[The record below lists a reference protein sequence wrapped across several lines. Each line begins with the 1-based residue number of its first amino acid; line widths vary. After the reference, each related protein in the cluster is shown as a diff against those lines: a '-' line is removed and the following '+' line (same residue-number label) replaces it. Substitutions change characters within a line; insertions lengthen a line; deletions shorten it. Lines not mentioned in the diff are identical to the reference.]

1 MLSTIYNLTFVYHE
15 LKERIQTVLQK
26 LNLLDKAKA
35 NQLTQEEWGQIVNS
49 YNQEYQSILQDDL
62 AADQAAQR
70 QTVAV
75 TQEQIDQV
83 QSILGSIVNPVQT
96 NSTATEEGNGGNVP
110 VQTVAQPA
118 NGEGLV
124 QLATAV
130 QSLVD
135 NMNNRA
141 EDDIPSQT
149 VTAASIMFTG
159 PADRS
164 RYLFGIENPMFSMS
178 ERWNKIA
185 ANPASA
191 SSYGPW
197 EEDNEGAAF
206 RRQAVTFSRSLQQR
220 YDYLHKNGMLDAK
233 RLAVGEFSTNY
244 EGVDTAGVGNQYV
257 VLRQD
262 ALIARVLAV
271 RDLTQYFPVRYGIQ
285 DHDLVFNAFFSEVS
299 QAYQQG
305 EIWKGDMKLENE
317 MGHVDD
323 AMIKLKFGPMKELE
337 RMYIA
342 YLNKEGSDPIKW
354 NMIEFCI
361 LNSLETAQVEQNKR
375 RMRGI
380 YVKPET
386 GVAGSYLNAS
396 TGIIYTLVRYMHEF
410 KILPHDDESYRS
422 YTASNMLDSVQEFVG
437 DVVAS
442 CTEDMDLDR
451 HVLYLNKTHLPWWI
465 KNVRAKYG
473 KDIDF
478 SGPDS
483 YRNVVP
489 DTNMR
494 IIWLPYL
501 GQLPLMFMDVPG
513 NLQFLEF
520 VPGEMLSIK
529 VKEDMELVKA
539 WSTWKEGTAAS
550 FTGRRFDSLEK
561 LKANNYEW
569 QQIFMNKP
577 AVDMAADAT
586 TVDASKGFWQITA
599 ANTGAKAITDITNAK
614 AGVAYIIECGS
625 TENATTIAKS
635 DKFAD
640 ITEAYTPTKE
650 GDYIMVI
657 LNSKGNFLELERQVG
672 GVRKVNAA
680 LQPNIPGVR

>member
-1 MLSTIYNLTFVYHE
+1 MNI
-15 LKERIQTVLQK
+15 KERIQTVLQK
-26 LNLLDKAKA
+26 LKLLDKAKA
-35 NQLTQEEWGQIVNS
+35 NQLTDEEWKQIVDS
-49 YNQEYQSILQDDL
+49 YQKEYQSTLQEDL
-62 AADQAAQR
+62 DADMAAQAA
-70 QTVAV
+70 ANSPI
-75 TQEQIDQV
+75 TQEQMNQV
-83 QSILGSIVNPVQT
+83 QGILDSIVNPAQ
-96 NSTATEEGNGGNVP
+96 NASTVEEEALVNTPAQAQAPAT
-110 VQTVAQPA
+110 
-118 NGEGLV
+118 GEGMV
-124 QLATAV
+124 QLAQAV
-130 QSLVD
+130 QGLV
-135 NMNNRA
+135 NSMENRA
-141 EDDIPSQT
+141 SEDRPIQT
-149 VTAASIMFTG
+149 VIATTATFTG
-159 PADRS
+159 PADRT
-164 RYLFGIENPMFSMS
+164 RYLFGIENPMFSMTD
-178 ERWNKIA
+178 RWNQIA
-185 ANPASA
+185 LNPAAAPSFGA
-191 SSYGPW
+191 W
-197 EEDNEGAAF
+197 DEEIEGAAF
-206 RRQAVTFSRSLQQR
+206 RKQALAFSRSLQKR
-220 YDYLHKNGMLDAK
+220 YAYLHANGMLDAK
-233 RLAVGEFSTNY
+233 RLAAGEFGTNY
-244 EGVDTAGVGNQYV
+244 EGVNTAGVGNQYV

-262 ALIARVLAV
+262 ALIARVLMK

-285 DHDLVFNAFFSEVS
+285 DHDLVFNAYFSEVS

-337 RMYIA
+337 RMYIG

-386 GVAGSYLNAS
+386 GVAGSFLNAS
-396 TGIIYTLVRYMHEF
+396 TGIIYTLLRYVHEF
-410 KILPHDDESYRS
+410 KILPHDDEAYRG
-422 YTASNMLDSVQEFVG
+422 YTDADMLDAVQDFVS
-437 DVVAS
+437 DIIKS
-442 CTEDMDLDR
+442 CTEDMEIDN
-451 HVLYLNKTHLPWWI
+451 HVLYLNKTHQPWWI
-465 KNVRAKYG
+465 KNIRAKYG

-483 YRNVVP
+483 YKNVVP
-489 DTNMR
+489 DTNVR
-494 IIWLPYL
+494 IVWLPYL
-501 GQLPLMFMDVPG
+501 GQLPLMFMDIPG
-513 NLQFLEF
+513 NLQFLEY
-520 VPGEMLSIK
+520 VPGEMMSIK

-539 WSTWKEGTAAS
+539 WSTWKEGTSAS

-577 AVDMAADAT
+577 AVSMAADAT
-586 TVDASKGFWQITA
+586 TVDATKGFWQITV
-599 ANTGAKAITDITNAK
+599 ANTAAKAITNIDNAK

-625 TENATTIAKS
+625 TENATTIAKA

-640 ITEAYTPTKE
+640 IAENYTPTKV

-657 LNSKGNFLELERQVG
+657 LNSQGNFMELARQVG

>member
-1 MLSTIYNLTFVYHE
+1 MNI
-15 LKERIQTVLQK
+15 KERIQTVLQK
-26 LNLLDKAKA
+26 MKLLDKAKA
-35 NQLTQEEWGQIVNS
+35 NQLTDEEWKQIVDS
-49 YNQEYQSILQDDL
+49 YQKEYQSTLQDDL
-62 AADQAAQR
+62 AADMAAHAA
-70 QTVAV
+70 TNTPI
-75 TQEQIDQV
+75 TQEQMDQV
-83 QSILGSIVNPVQT
+83 QGILDSIVNPSQNATQDGEEKPVVQT
-96 NSTATEEGNGGNVP
+96 TQTPATG
-110 VQTVAQPA
+110 TDI
-118 NGEGLV
+118 V
-124 QLATAV
+124 QLAQAV
-130 QSLVD
+130 QGLV
-135 NMNNRA
+135 NTMQNSA
-141 EDDIPSQT
+141 TEDRPIQT
-149 VTAASIMFTG
+149 VTATTASFTG
-159 PADRS
+159 PADRTKF
-164 RYLFGIENPMFSMS
+164 LFGIENSMFSMTD
-178 ERWNKIA
+178 RWNRIA
-185 ANPASA
+185 ANPAAAA
-191 SSYGPW
+191 SFGAW
-197 EEDNEGAAF
+197 DEDTEGASF
-206 RRQAVTFSRSLQQR
+206 RKQAVAFSRSLQKR
-220 YDYLHKNGMLDAK
+220 YAYLHANGMLDAK
-233 RLAVGEFSTNY
+233 KLAAGEFGTNY
-244 EGVDTAGVGNQYV
+244 EGVNTAGVGNQFV

-262 ALIARVLAV
+262 ALIARVLTK

-337 RMYIA
+337 RMYIG

-396 TGIIYTLVRYMHEF
+396 TGVIYTLLRYIHEF
-410 KILPHDDESYRS
+410 KILPHDDEAYRG
-422 YTASNMLDSVQEFVG
+422 YTDADMLDAVQDFVA
-437 DVVAS
+437 DIITS
-442 CTEDMDLDR
+442 CTEDMDIDN
-451 HVLYLNKTHLPWWI
+451 HVLYLNKTHQPWWI

-478 SGPDS
+478 TGPDS
-483 YRNVVP
+483 YKYVVP
-489 DTNMR
+489 DTNVH

-513 NLQFLEF
+513 NIQFLEY

-539 WSTWKEGTAAS
+539 WSTWKEGCSAS
-550 FTGRRFDSLEK
+550 FTGRRFDSLDK

-577 AVDMAADAT
+577 AVDMEADAT
-586 TVDASKGFWQITA
+586 TVDASKGFWQITV
-599 ANTGAKAITDITNAK
+599 ANTAAKAITDITNAK

-625 TENATTIAKS
+625 TENATTIAKAG
-635 DKFAD
+635 KFAD
-640 ITEAYTPTKE
+640 ITEAYTPTKV
-650 GDYIMVI
+650 GDYIMLI
-657 LNSKGNFLELERQVG
+657 LNSKGNFLELERQVA

>member
-1 MLSTIYNLTFVYHE
+1 MNI
-15 LKERIQTVLQK
+15 KERIQTVLQK
-26 LNLLDKAKA
+26 LKLLDKAKA
-35 NQLTQEEWGQIVNS
+35 NQLTDEEWKQIVDS
-49 YNQEYQSILQDDL
+49 YQKEYQSTLQDDL
-62 AADQAAQR
+62 AADMAAHAA
-70 QTVAV
+70 TNTPI
-75 TQEQIDQV
+75 TQEQMDQV
-83 QSILGSIVNPVQT
+83 QGILDSIVNPGQNATQSGEEKPVVQT
-96 NSTATEEGNGGNVP
+96 TQTPATG
-110 VQTVAQPA
+110 TDI
-118 NGEGLV
+118 V
-124 QLATAV
+124 QLAQAV
-130 QSLVD
+130 QGLV
-135 NMNNRA
+135 NTMQNSA
-141 EDDIPSQT
+141 TEDRPIQT
-149 VTAASIMFTG
+149 VTATTTSFTG
-159 PADRS
+159 PADRTKF
-164 RYLFGIENPMFSMS
+164 LFGIENSMFSMTD
-178 ERWNKIA
+178 RWNRIA
-185 ANPASA
+185 ANPAAAA
-191 SSYGPW
+191 SFGAW
-197 EEDNEGAAF
+197 DEETEGVSF
-206 RRQAVTFSRSLQQR
+206 RKQAVAFSRSLQKR
-220 YDYLHKNGMLDAK
+220 YAYLHANGMLDAK
-233 RLAVGEFSTNY
+233 KLAAGEFGTNY
-244 EGVDTAGVGNQYV
+244 EGVNTAGVGNQFV

-262 ALIARVLAV
+262 ALIARVLTK

-337 RMYIA
+337 RMYIG

-396 TGIIYTLVRYMHEF
+396 TGVIYTLLRYIHEF
-410 KILPHDDESYRS
+410 KILPHDDEAYRG
-422 YTASNMLDSVQEFVG
+422 YTDADMLDAVQDFVA
-437 DVVAS
+437 DIITS
-442 CTEDMDLDR
+442 CTEDMDIDN
-451 HVLYLNKTHLPWWI
+451 HVLYLNKTHQPWWI

-478 SGPDS
+478 TGPDS
-483 YRNVVP
+483 YKYVVP
-489 DTNMR
+489 DTNVH

-513 NLQFLEF
+513 NIQFLEY

-539 WSTWKEGTAAS
+539 WSTWKEGCSAS
-550 FTGRRFDSLEK
+550 FTGRRFDSLDK

-577 AVDMAADAT
+577 AVDMEADAT
-586 TVDASKGFWQITA
+586 TVDASKGFWQITV
-599 ANTGAKAITDITNAK
+599 ANTAAKAITDITNAK

-625 TENATTIAKS
+625 TENATTIAKAG
-635 DKFAD
+635 KFAD
-640 ITEAYTPTKE
+640 ITEAYTPTKV
-650 GDYIMVI
+650 GDYIMLI
-657 LNSKGNFLELERQVG
+657 LNSKGNFLELERQVA

>member
-1 MLSTIYNLTFVYHE
+1 MNI
-15 LKERIQTVLQK
+15 KERIQTVLQK
-26 LNLLDKAKA
+26 LKLLDKAKA
-35 NQLTQEEWGQIVNS
+35 NQLTDEEWKQIVDS
-49 YNQEYQSILQDDL
+49 YQKEYQSTLQDDL
-62 AADQAAQR
+62 AADMAAHAA
-70 QTVAV
+70 TNTPI
-75 TQEQIDQV
+75 TQEQVDQV
-83 QSILGSIVNPVQT
+83 QGILDSIVNPGQNATQSGEEKPVVQT
-96 NSTATEEGNGGNVP
+96 TQTPATG
-110 VQTVAQPA
+110 TD
-118 NGEGLV
+118 LV
-124 QLATAV
+124 QLAQAV
-130 QSLVD
+130 QGLINTMQNS
-135 NMNNRA
+135 A
-141 EDDIPSQT
+141 TEDRPIQT
-149 VTAASIMFTG
+149 VTATTTSFTG
-159 PADRS
+159 PADRTKF
-164 RYLFGIENPMFSMS
+164 LFGIENSMFSMS
-178 ERWNKIA
+178 DRWNRIA
-185 ANPASA
+185 ANPAAAA
-191 SSYGPW
+191 SFGAW
-197 EEDNEGAAF
+197 DEETEGASF
-206 RRQAVTFSRSLQQR
+206 RKQAVAFSRSLQKR
-220 YDYLHKNGMLDAK
+220 YAYLHANGMLDAK
-233 RLAVGEFSTNY
+233 KLAAGEFGTNY
-244 EGVDTAGVGNQYV
+244 EGVNTAGVGNQFV

-262 ALIARVLAV
+262 ALIARVLTK

-337 RMYIA
+337 RMYIG

-396 TGIIYTLVRYMHEF
+396 TGVIYTLLRYIHEF
-410 KILPHDDESYRS
+410 KILPHDDEAYRG
-422 YTASNMLDSVQEFVG
+422 YTDADMLDAVQDFVA
-437 DVVAS
+437 DIITS
-442 CTEDMDLDR
+442 CTEDMDIDN
-451 HVLYLNKTHLPWWI
+451 HVLYLNKTHQPWWI

-478 SGPDS
+478 TGPDS
-483 YRNVVP
+483 YKYVVP
-489 DTNMR
+489 DTNVH

-513 NLQFLEF
+513 NIQFLEY

-539 WSTWKEGTAAS
+539 WSTWKEGCSAS
-550 FTGRRFDSLEK
+550 FTGRRFDSLDK

-577 AVDMAADAT
+577 AVDMEADAT
-586 TVDASKGFWQITA
+586 TVDASKGFWQITV
-599 ANTGAKAITDITNAK
+599 ANTAAKAITDITNAK

-625 TENATTIAKS
+625 TENATTIAKAG
-635 DKFAD
+635 KFAD
-640 ITEAYTPTKE
+640 ITEAYTPTKV
-650 GDYIMVI
+650 GDYIMLI
-657 LNSKGNFLELERQVG
+657 LNSKGNFLELERQIA

>member
-1 MLSTIYNLTFVYHE
+1 MNF
-15 LKERIQTVLQK
+15 KEKLQTVLQK
-26 LNLLDKAKA
+26 LKLFDKAKA
-35 NQLTQEEWGQIVNS
+35 NQLTTEDWRQIVDS
-49 YNQEYQSILQDDL
+49 YQKEYQSTLQDDM
-62 AADQAAQR
+62 AADQAVQSAPI
-70 QTVAV
+70 
-75 TQEQIDQV
+75 TQDQMNQV
-83 QSILGSIVNPVQT
+83 QSILGSIINPEQT
-96 NSTATEEGNGGNVP
+96 STEEVNTENGNTAMP
-110 VQTVAQPA
+110 IA
-118 NGEGLV
+118 NGTDMV
-124 QLATAV
+124 QLAQAV
-130 QSLVD
+130 QNLV
-135 NMNNRA
+135 NSMENRA
-141 EDDIPSQT
+141 SDDRPIQT
-149 VTAASIMFTG
+149 VVATTAAFTG
-159 PADRS
+159 PADRT
-164 RYLFGIENPMFSMS
+164 RFLFGIESPMFSMN

-185 ANPASA
+185 VNPSAAASFGA
-191 SSYGPW
+191 W
-197 EEDNEGAAF
+197 DEENEGAAF
-206 RRQAVTFSRSLQQR
+206 RKQAVSFSRSLQRR
-220 YDYLHKNGMLDAK
+220 YAYLHANGLLDAK
-233 RLAVGEFSTNY
+233 RLAAGEFGTNY
-244 EGVDTAGVGNQYV
+244 EGVNTAGVGDQHV
-257 VLRQD
+257 ILRQD
-262 ALIARVLAV
+262 ALIARVLQK

-337 RMYIA
+337 RMYIG

-386 GVAGSYLNAS
+386 GVAGSSLNAS
-396 TGIIYTLVRYMHEF
+396 TGIIYTLIRYVHEF
-410 KILPHDDESYRS
+410 KILPHDDEAYRS
-422 YTASNMLDSVQEFVG
+422 YSDANMLDSVQEFVA
-437 DVVAS
+437 DIIKS
-442 CTEDMDLDR
+442 CTEDMDIDN
-451 HVLYLNKTHLPWWI
+451 HVLYLNKTHQPWWI
-465 KNVRAKYG
+465 KNIRAKYG

-483 YRNVVP
+483 YKNVVP
-489 DTNMR
+489 DTSVR

-501 GQLPLMFMDVPG
+501 GQLPLMFMDIPG
-513 NLQFLEF
+513 NLQFLEY

-529 VKEDMELVKA
+529 VKEDMELIKA
-539 WSTWKEGTAAS
+539 WSTWKEGTSAS

-577 AVDMAADAT
+577 AVTMEADAT

-599 ANTGAKAITDITNAK
+599 ANTAAKAITDITNAK
-614 AGVAYIIECGS
+614 AGVAYIIECGAAD
-625 TENATTIAKS
+625 NATTIAKA
-635 DKFAD
+635 DKFSE
-640 ITEAYTPTKE
+640 ITEAYTPTKV

-657 LNSKGNFLELERQVG
+657 LNSKGKFLELARQVG

>member
-1 MLSTIYNLTFVYHE
+1 MNI
-15 LKERIQTVLQK
+15 KERIQTVLQK
-26 LNLLDKAKA
+26 LKLLDKAKA
-35 NQLTQEEWGQIVNS
+35 NQLTDEEWKQIVDS
-49 YNQEYQSILQDDL
+49 YQKEYQSTLQDDL
-62 AADQAAQR
+62 AADMAAHAA
-70 QTVAV
+70 TNTPI
-75 TQEQIDQV
+75 TQEQMDQV
-83 QSILGSIVNPVQT
+83 QGILDSIVNPGQNATQSGEEKPVVQT
-96 NSTATEEGNGGNVP
+96 TQTPATG
-110 VQTVAQPA
+110 TDI
-118 NGEGLV
+118 V
-124 QLATAV
+124 QLAQAV
-130 QSLVD
+130 QGLV
-135 NMNNRA
+135 NTMQNSA
-141 EDDIPSQT
+141 TEDRPIQT
-149 VTAASIMFTG
+149 VTATTTSFTG
-159 PADRS
+159 PADRTKF
-164 RYLFGIENPMFSMS
+164 LFGIENSMFSMTD
-178 ERWNKIA
+178 RWNRIA
-185 ANPASA
+185 ANPAAAA
-191 SSYGPW
+191 SFGAW
-197 EEDNEGAAF
+197 DEDTEGASF
-206 RRQAVTFSRSLQQR
+206 RKQAVAFSRSLQKR
-220 YDYLHKNGMLDAK
+220 YAYLHANGMLDAK
-233 RLAVGEFSTNY
+233 KLAAGEFGTNY
-244 EGVDTAGVGNQYV
+244 EGVNTAGVGNQFV

-262 ALIARVLAV
+262 ALIARVLTK

-337 RMYIA
+337 RMYIG

-396 TGIIYTLVRYMHEF
+396 TGVIYTLLRYIHEF
-410 KILPHDDESYRS
+410 KILPHDDEAYRG
-422 YTASNMLDSVQEFVG
+422 YTDADMLDAVQDFVA
-437 DVVAS
+437 DIITS
-442 CTEDMDLDR
+442 CTEDMDIDN
-451 HVLYLNKTHLPWWI
+451 HVLYLNKNHQPWWI

-478 SGPDS
+478 TGPDS
-483 YRNVVP
+483 YKYVVP
-489 DTNMR
+489 DTNVH

-513 NLQFLEF
+513 NIQFLEY

-539 WSTWKEGTAAS
+539 WSTWKEGCSAS
-550 FTGRRFDSLEK
+550 FTGRRFDSLDK

-577 AVDMAADAT
+577 AVDMEADAT
-586 TVDASKGFWQITA
+586 TVDASKGFWQITV
-599 ANTGAKAITDITNAK
+599 ANTAAKAITDITNAK

-625 TENATTIAKS
+625 TENATTIAKAG
-635 DKFAD
+635 KFAD
-640 ITEAYTPTKE
+640 ITEAYTPTKV
-650 GDYIMVI
+650 GDYIMLI
-657 LNSKGNFLELERQVG
+657 LNSKGNFLELERQVA

>member
-1 MLSTIYNLTFVYHE
+1 MNF
-15 LKERIQTVLQK
+15 KEKLQTVLQK
-26 LNLLDKAKA
+26 LKLWDKAKA
-35 NQLTQEEWGQIVNS
+35 NQLTHEEWAQIVNS
-49 YNQEYQSILQDDL
+49 YEKEYQATLQDDL
-62 AADQAAQR
+62 AAYHVEQQAN
-70 QTVAV
+70 VISP
-75 TQEQIDQV
+75 EQITQV
-83 QSILGSIVNPVQT
+83 QTILDGIINPMQ
-96 NSTATEEGNGGNVP
+96 SSATEEPGTENNGAGTTAA
-110 VQTVAQPA
+110 QTASHQPIT
-118 NGEGLV
+118 GEGLV

-130 QSLVD
+130 QGLV
-135 NMNNRA
+135 NSMNNRA
-141 EDDIPSQT
+141 ADDVPAHT
-149 VTAASIMFTG
+149 VTASTVSFTG

-164 RYLFGIENPMFSMS
+164 QFLFGIESPMFAMS
-178 ERWNKIA
+178 ERWNKITLNPSA
-185 ANPASA
+185 AASQGA
-191 SSYGPW
+191 W
-197 EEDNEGAAF
+197 DEETEGASF
-206 RRQAVTFSRSLQQR
+206 RKQAVAFSRSLQKR
-220 YDYLHKNGMLDAK
+220 YAYLHANGMLDAK
-233 RLAVGEFSTNY
+233 RLAAGEFATDY
-244 EGVDTAGVGNQYV
+244 EGVNTAGVSNQHV

-262 ALIARVLAV
+262 ALIARVLAK

-305 EIWKGDMKLENE
+305 DIWKGDMKLENE

-386 GVAGSYLNAS
+386 GVAGSYLNAG
-396 TGIIYTLVRYMHEF
+396 TGIIYTLIRYMHEF
-410 KILPHDDESYRS
+410 KILSHDNEEYRS
-422 YTASNMLDSVQEFVG
+422 YTASDMLDAVQEFLG
-437 DVVAS
+437 DVTAS
-442 CTEDMDLDR
+442 CTEDMDLDN
-451 HVLYLNKTHLPWWI
+451 HVLYLNKMHQPWWI
-465 KNVRAKYG
+465 KNIRTKYG

-478 SGPDS
+478 TGPNS
-483 YRNVVP
+483 YLHIVP

-494 IIWLPYL
+494 IVWLPYL
-501 GQLPLMFMDVPG
+501 GQLPFMFMDIPG
-513 NLQFLEF
+513 NLQFLEY

-529 VKEDMELVKA
+529 YKEDMELVKA
-539 WSTWKEGTAAS
+539 WSTWKEGCSAS
-550 FTGRRFDSLEK
+550 FTGRRFDSLDK

-586 TVDASKGFWQITA
+586 TMDASKGFWQVTT
-599 ANTGAKAITDITNAK
+599 ANTAAKAITDITNAK
-614 AGVAYIIECGS
+614 AGVAYIIECGD
-625 TENATTIAKS
+625 TDNATTIAKTG
-635 DKFAD
+635 KFAD
-640 ITEAYTPTKE
+640 ITAAYTPTKV

-672 GVRKVNAA
+672 GVRKVNAE
-680 LQPNIPGVR
+680 LQPNVPGVR

>member
-1 MLSTIYNLTFVYHE
+1 MNI
-15 LKERIQTVLQK
+15 KERIQTVLQK
-26 LNLLDKAKA
+26 LKLLDKAKA
-35 NQLTQEEWGQIVNS
+35 NQLTDEEWKQIVDS
-49 YNQEYQSILQDDL
+49 YQKEYQSTLQDDL
-62 AADQAAQR
+62 AADMAAHAA
-70 QTVAV
+70 TNTPI
-75 TQEQIDQV
+75 TQEQMDQV
-83 QSILGSIVNPVQT
+83 QGILDSIVNPNQNATQDGEEKPVVQT
-96 NSTATEEGNGGNVP
+96 TQTPATG
-110 VQTVAQPA
+110 TDI
-118 NGEGLV
+118 V
-124 QLATAV
+124 QLAQAV
-130 QSLVD
+130 QGLV
-135 NMNNRA
+135 NTMQNSA
-141 EDDIPSQT
+141 TEDRPIQT
-149 VTAASIMFTG
+149 VTATTASFTG
-159 PADRS
+159 PADRTKF
-164 RYLFGIENPMFSMS
+164 LFGIENSMFSMTD
-178 ERWNKIA
+178 RWNRIA
-185 ANPASA
+185 ANPAAAA
-191 SSYGPW
+191 SFGAW
-197 EEDNEGAAF
+197 DEDTEGASF
-206 RRQAVTFSRSLQQR
+206 RKQAVAFSRSLQKR
-220 YDYLHKNGMLDAK
+220 YAYLHANGMLDAK
-233 RLAVGEFSTNY
+233 KLAAGEFGTNY
-244 EGVDTAGVGNQYV
+244 EGVNTAGVGNQFV

-262 ALIARVLAV
+262 ALIARVLTK

-337 RMYIA
+337 RMYIG

-396 TGIIYTLVRYMHEF
+396 TGVIYTLLRYIHEF
-410 KILPHDDESYRS
+410 KILPHDDEAYRG
-422 YTASNMLDSVQEFVG
+422 YTDADMLDAVQDFVA
-437 DVVAS
+437 DIITS
-442 CTEDMDLDR
+442 CTEDMDIDN
-451 HVLYLNKTHLPWWI
+451 HVLYLNKTHQPWWI
-465 KNVRAKYG
+465 KNVRTKYG

-478 SGPDS
+478 TGSDS
-483 YRNVVP
+483 YKYVVP
-489 DTNMR
+489 DTNVH

-513 NLQFLEF
+513 NIQFLEY

-539 WSTWKEGTAAS
+539 WSTWKEGCSAS
-550 FTGRRFDSLEK
+550 FTGRRFDSLDK

-577 AVDMAADAT
+577 AVDMEADAT
-586 TVDASKGFWQITA
+586 TVDASKGFWQITV
-599 ANTGAKAITDITNAK
+599 ANTAAKAITDITNAK

-625 TENATTIAKS
+625 TENATTIAKAG
-635 DKFAD
+635 KFAD
-640 ITEAYTPTKE
+640 ITEAYTPTKV
-650 GDYIMVI
+650 GDYIMLI
-657 LNSKGNFLELERQVG
+657 LNSKGNFLELERQVA

>member
-1 MLSTIYNLTFVYHE
+1 MNI
-15 LKERIQTVLQK
+15 KERIQTVLQK
-26 LNLLDKAKA
+26 LKLLDKAKA
-35 NQLTQEEWGQIVNS
+35 NQLTDEEWKQIVDS
-49 YNQEYQSILQDDL
+49 YQKEYQSTLQDDL
-62 AADQAAQR
+62 AADMAAHAA
-70 QTVAV
+70 TNTPI
-75 TQEQIDQV
+75 TQEQMDQV
-83 QSILGSIVNPVQT
+83 QGILDSIVNPGQNATQSGEEKPVVQT
-96 NSTATEEGNGGNVP
+96 TQTPATG
-110 VQTVAQPA
+110 TDI
-118 NGEGLV
+118 V
-124 QLATAV
+124 QLAQAV
-130 QSLVD
+130 QGLV
-135 NMNNRA
+135 NTMQNSA
-141 EDDIPSQT
+141 TEDRPIQT
-149 VTAASIMFTG
+149 VTATTASFTG
-159 PADRS
+159 PADRTKF
-164 RYLFGIENPMFSMS
+164 LFGIENSMFSMTD
-178 ERWNKIA
+178 RWNRIA
-185 ANPASA
+185 ANPAAAA
-191 SSYGPW
+191 SFGAW
-197 EEDNEGAAF
+197 DEDTEGASF
-206 RRQAVTFSRSLQQR
+206 RKQAVAFSRSLQKR
-220 YDYLHKNGMLDAK
+220 YAYLHANGMLDAK
-233 RLAVGEFSTNY
+233 KLAAGEFGTNY
-244 EGVDTAGVGNQYV
+244 EGVNTAGVGNQFV

-262 ALIARVLAV
+262 ALIARVLTK

-337 RMYIA
+337 RMYIG

-396 TGIIYTLVRYMHEF
+396 TGVIYTLLRYIHEF
-410 KILPHDDESYRS
+410 KILPHDDEAYRG
-422 YTASNMLDSVQEFVG
+422 YTDADMLDAVQDFVA
-437 DVVAS
+437 DIITS
-442 CTEDMDLDR
+442 CTEDMDIDN
-451 HVLYLNKTHLPWWI
+451 HVLYLNKTHQPWWI

-478 SGPDS
+478 TGPDS
-483 YRNVVP
+483 YKYVVP
-489 DTNMR
+489 DTNVH

-513 NLQFLEF
+513 NIQFLEY

-539 WSTWKEGTAAS
+539 WSTWKEGCSAS
-550 FTGRRFDSLEK
+550 FTGRRFDSLDK

-577 AVDMAADAT
+577 AVDMEADAT
-586 TVDASKGFWQITA
+586 TVDASKGFWQITV
-599 ANTGAKAITDITNAK
+599 ANTAAKAITDITNAK

-625 TENATTIAKS
+625 TENATTIAKAG
-635 DKFAD
+635 KFAD
-640 ITEAYTPTKE
+640 ITEAYTPTKV
-650 GDYIMVI
+650 GDYIMLI
-657 LNSKGNFLELERQVG
+657 LNSKGNFLELERQVAG
-672 GVRKVNAA
+672 IRKVNAA
-680 LQPNIPGVR
+680 LQPNIPSVR

>member
-1 MLSTIYNLTFVYHE
+1 MNI
-15 LKERIQTVLQK
+15 KERIQTVLQK
-26 LNLLDKAKA
+26 LKLLDKAKA
-35 NQLTQEEWGQIVNS
+35 NQLTDEEWKQIVDS
-49 YNQEYQSILQDDL
+49 YQKEYQSTLQDDL
-62 AADQAAQR
+62 AADMAAHAA
-70 QTVAV
+70 TNTPI
-75 TQEQIDQV
+75 TQEQMDQV
-83 QSILGSIVNPVQT
+83 QGILDSIVNPGQNATQSGEEKPVVQT
-96 NSTATEEGNGGNVP
+96 TQTPATG
-110 VQTVAQPA
+110 TD
-118 NGEGLV
+118 LV
-124 QLATAV
+124 QLAQAV
-130 QSLVD
+130 QGLINTMQNS
-135 NMNNRA
+135 A
-141 EDDIPSQT
+141 TEDRPIQT
-149 VTAASIMFTG
+149 VTATTTSFTG
-159 PADRS
+159 PADRTKF
-164 RYLFGIENPMFSMS
+164 LFGIENSMFSMS
-178 ERWNKIA
+178 DRWNRIA
-185 ANPASA
+185 ANPAAAA
-191 SSYGPW
+191 SFGAW
-197 EEDNEGAAF
+197 DEDTEGASF
-206 RRQAVTFSRSLQQR
+206 RKQAVAFSRSLQKR
-220 YDYLHKNGMLDAK
+220 YAYLHANGMLDAK
-233 RLAVGEFSTNY
+233 KLAAGEFGTNY
-244 EGVDTAGVGNQYV
+244 EGVNTAGVGNQFV

-262 ALIARVLAV
+262 ALIARVLTK

-337 RMYIA
+337 RMYIG

-396 TGIIYTLVRYMHEF
+396 TGVIYTLLRYIHEF
-410 KILPHDDESYRS
+410 KILPHDDEAYRG
-422 YTASNMLDSVQEFVG
+422 YTDADMLDAVQDFVA
-437 DVVAS
+437 DIITS
-442 CTEDMDLDR
+442 CTEDMDIDN
-451 HVLYLNKTHLPWWI
+451 HVLYLNKTHQPWWI

-478 SGPDS
+478 TGPDS
-483 YRNVVP
+483 YKYVVP
-489 DTNMR
+489 DTNVH

-513 NLQFLEF
+513 NIQFLEY

-539 WSTWKEGTAAS
+539 WSTWKEGCSAS
-550 FTGRRFDSLEK
+550 FTGRRFDSLDK

-577 AVDMAADAT
+577 AVDMEADAT
-586 TVDASKGFWQITA
+586 AVDASKGFWQITL
-599 ANTGAKAITDITNAK
+599 ANTAAKAITDITNAK

-625 TENATTIAKS
+625 TENATTIAKAG
-635 DKFAD
+635 KFAD
-640 ITEAYTPTKE
+640 ITEAYTPTKV
-650 GDYIMVI
+650 GDYIMLI
-657 LNSKGNFLELERQVG
+657 LNSKGNFLELERQVA

>member
-1 MLSTIYNLTFVYHE
+1 MNI
-15 LKERIQTVLQK
+15 KERIQTVLQK
-26 LNLLDKAKA
+26 LKLLDKAKA
-35 NQLTQEEWGQIVNS
+35 NQLTDEEWKQIVDS
-49 YNQEYQSILQDDL
+49 YQKEYQSTLQDDL
-62 AADQAAQR
+62 AADMAAHAA
-70 QTVAV
+70 TNTPI
-75 TQEQIDQV
+75 TQEQMDQV
-83 QSILGSIVNPVQT
+83 QGILDSIVNPGQNATQSGEEKPVVQT
-96 NSTATEEGNGGNVP
+96 TQTPATG
-110 VQTVAQPA
+110 TDI
-118 NGEGLV
+118 V
-124 QLATAV
+124 QLAQAV
-130 QSLVD
+130 QGLV
-135 NMNNRA
+135 NTMQNSA
-141 EDDIPSQT
+141 TEDRPIQT
-149 VTAASIMFTG
+149 VTTTTTSFTG
-159 PADRS
+159 PADRTKF
-164 RYLFGIENPMFSMS
+164 LFGIENSMFSMTD
-178 ERWNKIA
+178 RWNRIA
-185 ANPASA
+185 ANPAAAA
-191 SSYGPW
+191 SFGAW
-197 EEDNEGAAF
+197 DEETEGVSF
-206 RRQAVTFSRSLQQR
+206 RKQAVAFSRSLQKR
-220 YDYLHKNGMLDAK
+220 YAYLHANGMLDAK
-233 RLAVGEFSTNY
+233 KLAAGEFGTNY
-244 EGVDTAGVGNQYV
+244 EGVNTAGVGNQFV

-262 ALIARVLAV
+262 ALIARVLTK

-337 RMYIA
+337 RMYIG

-396 TGIIYTLVRYMHEF
+396 TGVIYTLLRYIHEF
-410 KILPHDDESYRS
+410 KILPHDDEAYRG
-422 YTASNMLDSVQEFVG
+422 YTDADMLDAVQDFVA
-437 DVVAS
+437 DIITS
-442 CTEDMDLDR
+442 CTEDMDIDN
-451 HVLYLNKTHLPWWI
+451 HVLYLNKTHQPWWI

-478 SGPDS
+478 TGPDS
-483 YRNVVP
+483 YKYVVP
-489 DTNMR
+489 DTNVH

-513 NLQFLEF
+513 NIQFLEY

-539 WSTWKEGTAAS
+539 WSTWKEGCSAS
-550 FTGRRFDSLEK
+550 FTGRRFDSLDK
-561 LKANNYEW
+561 LKANNFEW

-577 AVDMAADAT
+577 AVDMEADAT
-586 TVDASKGFWQITA
+586 TVDASKGFWQITV
-599 ANTGAKAITDITNAK
+599 ANTAAKAITDITNAK

-625 TENATTIAKS
+625 TENATTIAKAG
-635 DKFAD
+635 KFAD
-640 ITEAYTPTKE
+640 ITEAYTPTKV
-650 GDYIMVI
+650 GDYIMLI
-657 LNSKGNFLELERQVG
+657 LNSKGNFLELERQVA

>member
-1 MLSTIYNLTFVYHE
+1 MNI
-15 LKERIQTVLQK
+15 KERIQTVLQK
-26 LNLLDKAKA
+26 LKLLDKAKA
-35 NQLTQEEWGQIVNS
+35 NQLTDEEWKQIVDS
-49 YNQEYQSILQDDL
+49 YQKEYQSTLQDDL
-62 AADQAAQR
+62 AADMAAHAA
-70 QTVAV
+70 TNTPI
-75 TQEQIDQV
+75 TQEQMDQV
-83 QSILGSIVNPVQT
+83 QGILDSIVNPNQNATQDGEEKPVVQT
-96 NSTATEEGNGGNVP
+96 TQTPATG
-110 VQTVAQPA
+110 TDI
-118 NGEGLV
+118 V
-124 QLATAV
+124 QLAQAV
-130 QSLVD
+130 QGLV
-135 NMNNRA
+135 NTMQNSA
-141 EDDIPSQT
+141 TEDRPIQT
-149 VTAASIMFTG
+149 VTATTASFTG
-159 PADRS
+159 PADRTKF
-164 RYLFGIENPMFSMS
+164 LFGIENSMFSMTD
-178 ERWNKIA
+178 RWNRIA
-185 ANPASA
+185 ANPAVAA
-191 SSYGPW
+191 SFGAW
-197 EEDNEGAAF
+197 DEDTEGASF
-206 RRQAVTFSRSLQQR
+206 RKQAVAFSRSLQKR
-220 YDYLHKNGMLDAK
+220 YAYLHANGMLDAK
-233 RLAVGEFSTNY
+233 KLAAGEFGTNY
-244 EGVDTAGVGNQYV
+244 EGVNTAGVGNQFV

-262 ALIARVLAV
+262 ALIARVLTK

-337 RMYIA
+337 RMYIG

-396 TGIIYTLVRYMHEF
+396 TGVIYTLLRYIHEF
-410 KILPHDDESYRS
+410 KILPHDDEAYRG
-422 YTASNMLDSVQEFVG
+422 YTDADMLDAVQDFVA
-437 DVVAS
+437 DIITS
-442 CTEDMDLDR
+442 CTEDMDIDN
-451 HVLYLNKTHLPWWI
+451 HVLYLNKTHQPWWI

-478 SGPDS
+478 TGPDS
-483 YRNVVP
+483 YKYVVP
-489 DTNMR
+489 DTNVH

-513 NLQFLEF
+513 NIQFLEY

-539 WSTWKEGTAAS
+539 WSTWKEGCSAS
-550 FTGRRFDSLEK
+550 FTGRRFDSLDK

-577 AVDMAADAT
+577 AVDMEADAT
-586 TVDASKGFWQITA
+586 TVDASKGFWQITV
-599 ANTGAKAITDITNAK
+599 ANTAAKAITDITNAK

-625 TENATTIAKS
+625 TENATTIAKAG
-635 DKFAD
+635 KFAD
-640 ITEAYTPTKE
+640 ITEAYTPTKV
-650 GDYIMVI
+650 GDYIMLI
-657 LNSKGNFLELERQVG
+657 LNSKGNFLELERQVAG
-672 GVRKVNAA
+672 IRKVNAA

>member
-1 MLSTIYNLTFVYHE
+1 MNI
-15 LKERIQTVLQK
+15 KERIQTVLQK
-26 LNLLDKAKA
+26 LKLLDKAKA
-35 NQLTQEEWGQIVNS
+35 NQLTDEEWKQIVDS
-49 YNQEYQSILQDDL
+49 YQKEYQSTLQDDL
-62 AADQAAQR
+62 AADMAAHAA
-70 QTVAV
+70 TNTPI
-75 TQEQIDQV
+75 TQEQMDQV
-83 QSILGSIVNPVQT
+83 QGILDSIVNPNQNATQDGEEKPVVQT
-96 NSTATEEGNGGNVP
+96 TQTPATG
-110 VQTVAQPA
+110 TDI
-118 NGEGLV
+118 V
-124 QLATAV
+124 QLAQAV
-130 QSLVD
+130 QGLV
-135 NMNNRA
+135 NTMQNSA
-141 EDDIPSQT
+141 TEDRPIQT
-149 VTAASIMFTG
+149 VTATTASFTG
-159 PADRS
+159 PADRTKF
-164 RYLFGIENPMFSMS
+164 LFGIENSMFSMTD
-178 ERWNKIA
+178 RWNRIA
-185 ANPASA
+185 ANPAAAA
-191 SSYGPW
+191 SFGAW
-197 EEDNEGAAF
+197 DEDTEGASF
-206 RRQAVTFSRSLQQR
+206 RKQAVAFSRSLQKR
-220 YDYLHKNGMLDAK
+220 YAYLHANGMLDAK
-233 RLAVGEFSTNY
+233 KLAAGEFGTNY
-244 EGVDTAGVGNQYV
+244 EGVNTAGVGNQFV

-262 ALIARVLAV
+262 ALIARVLTK

-337 RMYIA
+337 RMYIG

-396 TGIIYTLVRYMHEF
+396 TGVIYTLLRYIHEF
-410 KILPHDDESYRS
+410 KILPHDDEAYRG
-422 YTASNMLDSVQEFVG
+422 YTDADMLDAVQDFVA
-437 DVVAS
+437 DIITS
-442 CTEDMDLDR
+442 CTEDMDIDN
-451 HVLYLNKTHLPWWI
+451 HVLYLNKTHQPWWI

-478 SGPDS
+478 TGPDS
-483 YRNVVP
+483 YKYVVP
-489 DTNMR
+489 DTNVH

-513 NLQFLEF
+513 NIQFLEY

-539 WSTWKEGTAAS
+539 WSTWKEGCSAS
-550 FTGRRFDSLEK
+550 FTGRRFDSLDK

-577 AVDMAADAT
+577 AVDMEADAT
-586 TVDASKGFWQITA
+586 TVDASKGFWQITV
-599 ANTGAKAITDITNAK
+599 ANTAAKAITDITNAK

-625 TENATTIAKS
+625 TENATTIAKAG
-635 DKFAD
+635 KFAD
-640 ITEAYTPTKE
+640 ITEAYTPTKV
-650 GDYIMVI
+650 GDYIMLI
-657 LNSKGNFLELERQVG
+657 LNSKGNFLELERQVAG
-672 GVRKVNAA
+672 IRKVNAA

>member
-1 MLSTIYNLTFVYHE
+1 MNI
-15 LKERIQTVLQK
+15 KERIQTVLQK
-26 LNLLDKAKA
+26 LKLLDKAKA
-35 NQLTQEEWGQIVNS
+35 NQLTDEEWKQIVDS
-49 YNQEYQSILQDDL
+49 YQKEYQSTLQDDL
-62 AADQAAQR
+62 AADMAAHAA
-70 QTVAV
+70 TNTPI
-75 TQEQIDQV
+75 TQEQMDQV
-83 QSILGSIVNPVQT
+83 QGILDSIVNPNQNATQDGEEKPVVQT
-96 NSTATEEGNGGNVP
+96 TQTPATG
-110 VQTVAQPA
+110 TDI
-118 NGEGLV
+118 V
-124 QLATAV
+124 QLAQAV
-130 QSLVD
+130 QGLV
-135 NMNNRA
+135 NTMQNSA
-141 EDDIPSQT
+141 TEDRPIQT
-149 VTAASIMFTG
+149 VTATTASFTG
-159 PADRS
+159 PADRTKF
-164 RYLFGIENPMFSMS
+164 LFGIENSMFSMTD
-178 ERWNKIA
+178 RWNRIA
-185 ANPASA
+185 ANPAAAA
-191 SSYGPW
+191 SFGAW
-197 EEDNEGAAF
+197 DEDTEGASF
-206 RRQAVTFSRSLQQR
+206 RKQAVAFSRSLQKR
-220 YDYLHKNGMLDAK
+220 YAYLHANGMLDAK
-233 RLAVGEFSTNY
+233 KLAAGEFGTNY
-244 EGVDTAGVGNQYV
+244 EGVNTAGVGNQFV

-262 ALIARVLAV
+262 ALIARVLTK

-337 RMYIA
+337 RMYIG

-396 TGIIYTLVRYMHEF
+396 TGVIYTLLRYIHEF
-410 KILPHDDESYRS
+410 KILPHDDEAYRG
-422 YTASNMLDSVQEFVG
+422 YTDADMLDAVQDFVA
-437 DVVAS
+437 DIITS
-442 CTEDMDLDR
+442 CTEDMDIDN
-451 HVLYLNKTHLPWWI
+451 HVLYLNKTHQPWWI

-478 SGPDS
+478 TGPDS
-483 YRNVVP
+483 YKYVVP
-489 DTNMR
+489 DTNVH

-513 NLQFLEF
+513 NIQFLEY

-539 WSTWKEGTAAS
+539 WSTWKEGCSAS
-550 FTGRRFDSLEK
+550 FTGRRFDSLDK

-577 AVDMAADAT
+577 AVDMEADAT
-586 TVDASKGFWQITA
+586 TVDASKGFWQITV
-599 ANTGAKAITDITNAK
+599 ANTAAKAITDITNAK

-625 TENATTIAKS
+625 TENATTIAKTG
-635 DKFAD
+635 KFAD
-640 ITEAYTPTKE
+640 ITEAYTPTKV
-650 GDYIMVI
+650 GDYIMLI
-657 LNSKGNFLELERQVG
+657 LNSKGNFLELERQVA

>member
-1 MLSTIYNLTFVYHE
+1 MNI
-15 LKERIQTVLQK
+15 KERIQTVLQK
-26 LNLLDKAKA
+26 LKLLDKAKA
-35 NQLTQEEWGQIVNS
+35 NQLTDEEWKQIVDS
-49 YNQEYQSILQDDL
+49 YQKEYQSTLQDDL
-62 AADQAAQR
+62 AADMAAHAA
-70 QTVAV
+70 TNTPI
-75 TQEQIDQV
+75 TQEQMDQV
-83 QSILGSIVNPVQT
+83 QGILDSIVNPNQNATQDGEEKPVVQT
-96 NSTATEEGNGGNVP
+96 TQTPATG
-110 VQTVAQPA
+110 TDI
-118 NGEGLV
+118 V
-124 QLATAV
+124 QLAQAV
-130 QSLVD
+130 QGLV
-135 NMNNRA
+135 NTMQNSA
-141 EDDIPSQT
+141 TEDRPIQT
-149 VTAASIMFTG
+149 VTATTASFTG
-159 PADRS
+159 PADRTKF
-164 RYLFGIENPMFSMS
+164 LFGIENSMFSMTD
-178 ERWNKIA
+178 RWNRIA
-185 ANPASA
+185 ANPAAAA
-191 SSYGPW
+191 SFEAW
-197 EEDNEGAAF
+197 DEDTEGASF
-206 RRQAVTFSRSLQQR
+206 RKQAVAFSRSLQKR
-220 YDYLHKNGMLDAK
+220 YAYLHANGMLDAK
-233 RLAVGEFSTNY
+233 KLAAGEFGTNY
-244 EGVDTAGVGNQYV
+244 EGVNTAGVGNQFV

-262 ALIARVLAV
+262 ALIARVLTK

-337 RMYIA
+337 RMYIG

-396 TGIIYTLVRYMHEF
+396 TGVIYTLLRYIHEF
-410 KILPHDDESYRS
+410 KILPHDDEAYRG
-422 YTASNMLDSVQEFVG
+422 YTDADMLDAVQDFVA
-437 DVVAS
+437 DIITS
-442 CTEDMDLDR
+442 CTEDMDIDN
-451 HVLYLNKTHLPWWI
+451 HVLYLNKTHQPWWI
-465 KNVRAKYG
+465 KNVRTKYG

-478 SGPDS
+478 TGPDS
-483 YRNVVP
+483 YKYVVP
-489 DTNMR
+489 DTNVH

-513 NLQFLEF
+513 NIQFLEY

-539 WSTWKEGTAAS
+539 WSTWKEGCSAS
-550 FTGRRFDSLEK
+550 FTGRRFDSLDK

-577 AVDMAADAT
+577 AVDMEADAT
-586 TVDASKGFWQITA
+586 TVDASKGFWQITV
-599 ANTGAKAITDITNAK
+599 ANTAAKAITDITNAK

-625 TENATTIAKS
+625 TENATTIAKTG
-635 DKFAD
+635 KFAD
-640 ITEAYTPTKE
+640 ITEAYTPTKV
-650 GDYIMVI
+650 GDYIMLI
-657 LNSKGNFLELERQVG
+657 LNSKGNFLELERQVA

>member
-1 MLSTIYNLTFVYHE
+1 MNFREKL
-15 LKERIQTVLQK
+15 QTVLQK
-26 LNLLDKAKA
+26 LKLWDKAKA

-49 YNQEYQSILQDDL
+49 YHQEYQSTLQDDL
-62 AADQAAQR
+62 AADQAAQ
-70 QTVAV
+70 QQAATVS
-75 TQEQIDQV
+75 QEQIDQV
-83 QSILGSIVNPVQT
+83 QAILGSIINPAQAATASTNNGEDENVNTPVQ
-96 NSTATEEGNGGNVP
+96 ATEQQP
-110 VQTVAQPA
+110 V
-118 NGEGLV
+118 NGEGLI
-124 QLATAV
+124 QLATSV
-130 QSLVD
+130 QNLV
-135 NMNNRA
+135 NSMAGHAA
-141 EDDIPSQT
+141 EDVPAQT
-149 VTAASIMFTG
+149 ITATTTSFTG

-164 RYLFGIENPMFSMS
+164 RYLFGIESPMFSMS

-191 SSYGPW
+191 SSFGAW
-197 EEDNEGAAF
+197 DEDAEGASF
-206 RRQAVTFSRSLQQR
+206 RRQAVAFSRSLQQR
-220 YDYLHKNGMLDAK
+220 YDYLHRNGMLDAK
-233 RLAVGEFSTNY
+233 RLASGEFGTNY
-244 EGVDTAGVGNQYV
+244 EGVNTAGVGNQYV

-271 RDLTQYFPVRYGIQ
+271 RDLTQHFPVRYGIQ

-323 AMIKLKFGPMKELE
+323 AMIKVKFGPMKELE
-337 RMYIA
+337 RMFIA

-354 NMIEFCI
+354 TMIEFCI

-396 TGIIYTLVRYMHEF
+396 TGIIYTLVRYVHEF

-422 YTASNMLDSVQEFVG
+422 YTSANMLDSVQEFVS
-437 DVVAS
+437 DVIAS

-451 HVLYLNKTHLPWWI
+451 HVLYLNKTHQPWWI
-465 KNVRAKYG
+465 KNIRAKYG

-483 YRNVVP
+483 YKNVVP
-489 DTNMR
+489 DTDMR

-501 GQLPLMFMDVPG
+501 GQLPFMFMDVPG
-513 NLQFLEF
+513 NLQFLEY

-550 FTGRRFDSLEK
+550 FTGRRFDSLDK
-561 LKANNYEW
+561 LKGNNYEW

-577 AVDMAADAT
+577 AVELAADAT
-586 TVDASKGFWQITA
+586 TVDATKGFWQITV
-599 ANTGAKAITDITNAK
+599 ANTAPKAITDITNAK
-614 AGVAYIIECGS
+614 AGVAYIIECGDA
-625 TENATTIAKS
+625 TNATTIAKS
-635 DKFAD
+635 GKFAD
-640 ITEAYTPTKE
+640 ITEAYTPTKV

-672 GVRKVNAA
+672 GVRKVNAT

>member
-1 MLSTIYNLTFVYHE
+1 MNI
-15 LKERIQTVLQK
+15 KERIQTVLQTLK
-26 LNLLDKAKA
+26 LLDKAKA
-35 NQLTQEEWGQIVNS
+35 NQLTDEEWKQIVDS
-49 YNQEYQSILQDDL
+49 YQKEYQSTLQDDL
-62 AADQAAQR
+62 AADMAAHAA
-70 QTVAV
+70 TNTPI
-75 TQEQIDQV
+75 TQEQMDQV
-83 QSILGSIVNPVQT
+83 QGILDGIVNAGQNATQGGEEKPVVQT
-96 NSTATEEGNGGNVP
+96 TQTPATG
-110 VQTVAQPA
+110 TDI
-118 NGEGLV
+118 V
-124 QLATAV
+124 QLAQAV
-130 QSLVD
+130 QGLV
-135 NMNNRA
+135 NTMQNSA
-141 EDDIPSQT
+141 TEDRPIQT
-149 VTAASIMFTG
+149 VTATTASFTG
-159 PADRS
+159 PADRTKF
-164 RYLFGIENPMFSMS
+164 LFGIENSMFSMS
-178 ERWNKIA
+178 DRWNRIT
-185 ANPASA
+185 ANPAAAA
-191 SSYGPW
+191 SFGAW
-197 EEDNEGAAF
+197 DEETEGVSF
-206 RRQAVTFSRSLQQR
+206 RKQAVAFSRSLQKR
-220 YDYLHKNGMLDAK
+220 YAYLHANGMLDAK
-233 RLAVGEFSTNY
+233 RLAAGEYGTNY
-244 EGVDTAGVGNQYV
+244 EGVNTAGVGNQHV

-262 ALIARVLAV
+262 ALIARVLTK

-337 RMYIA
+337 RMYIG

-354 NMIEFCI
+354 NMIELCI

-396 TGIIYTLVRYMHEF
+396 TGVIYTLLRYIHEF
-410 KILPHDDESYRS
+410 KILPHDDEAYRG
-422 YTASNMLDSVQEFVG
+422 YTDADMLDAVQDFVA
-437 DVVAS
+437 DIITS
-442 CTEDMDLDR
+442 CTEDMEIDS
-451 HVLYLNKTHLPWWI
+451 HVLYLNKTHQPWWI

-478 SGPDS
+478 TGPES
-483 YRNVVP
+483 YKFVVP
-489 DTNMR
+489 DTNVH

-513 NLQFLEF
+513 NIQFLEY
-520 VPGEMLSIK
+520 VPGEMLAIK

-539 WSTWKEGTAAS
+539 WSTWKEGCSAS
-550 FTGRRFDSLEK
+550 FTGRRFDSLDK
-561 LKANNYEW
+561 LKANKYEW

-577 AVDMAADAT
+577 AVDMEADAT
-586 TVDASKGFWQITA
+586 TVDASKGFWQITV
-599 ANTGAKAITDITNAK
+599 ANTAAKAITDITNAK

-625 TENATTIAKS
+625 TENATTIGKAG
-635 DKFAD
+635 KFAD
-640 ITEAYTPTKE
+640 ITEAYTPTKL
-650 GDYIMVI
+650 GDYIMLI

>member
-1 MLSTIYNLTFVYHE
+1 MNI
-15 LKERIQTVLQK
+15 KERIQTVLQK
-26 LNLLDKAKA
+26 LKLLDKAKA
-35 NQLTQEEWGQIVNS
+35 NQLTDEEWKQIVDS
-49 YNQEYQSILQDDL
+49 YQKEYQSTLQDDL
-62 AADQAAQR
+62 AADMATR
-70 QTVAV
+70 NTPI
-75 TQEQIDQV
+75 TQEQMDQV
-83 QSILGSIVNPVQT
+83 QGILDSIVNPGQNATQDGEEKPAGQT
-96 NSTATEEGNGGNVP
+96 TQTPATG
-110 VQTVAQPA
+110 TDI
-118 NGEGLV
+118 V
-124 QLATAV
+124 QLAQAV
-130 QSLVD
+130 QGLV
-135 NMNNRA
+135 NTMQNSAA
-141 EDDIPSQT
+141 EDRPIQT
-149 VTAASIMFTG
+149 VTATTTSFTG
-159 PADRS
+159 PADRTKF
-164 RYLFGIENPMFSMS
+164 LFGIENPMFSMS
-178 ERWNKIA
+178 DRWNRIA
-185 ANPASA
+185 ANPESAASFGA
-191 SSYGPW
+191 W
-197 EEDNEGAAF
+197 DEETEGVSF
-206 RRQAVTFSRSLQQR
+206 RKQAVAFSRSLQKR
-220 YDYLHKNGMLDAK
+220 YAYLHANGMLDAK
-233 RLAVGEFSTNY
+233 RLAAGEFATNY
-244 EGVDTAGVGNQYV
+244 EGVNTAGVGNQYV

-262 ALIARVLAV
+262 ALIARVLTK

-337 RMYIA
+337 RMYIG

-354 NMIEFCI
+354 SMIEFCI

-396 TGIIYTLVRYMHEF
+396 TGVIYTLLRYVHEF
-410 KILPHDDESYRS
+410 KILPHDDEAYRS
-422 YTASNMLDSVQEFVG
+422 YTDADMLDAVQDFVA
-437 DVVAS
+437 DIITS
-442 CTEDMDLDR
+442 CTEDMDIDN
-451 HVLYLNKTHLPWWI
+451 HVLYLNKTHQPWWI

-478 SGPDS
+478 TGPDS
-483 YRNVVP
+483 YKYVVP
-489 DTNMR
+489 DTNVH
-494 IIWLPYL
+494 IVWLPYL

-513 NLQFLEF
+513 NIQFLEY

-529 VKEDMELVKA
+529 VKEDMELIKA
-539 WSTWKEGTAAS
+539 WSTWKEGCAAS

-577 AVDMAADAT
+577 AVDMEADAA
-586 TVDASKGFWQITA
+586 TVDASKGFWQITV
-599 ANTGAKAITDITNAK
+599 ANTAAKAITDITNAK

-625 TENATTIAKS
+625 TENATTIAKAG
-635 DKFAD
+635 KFAD
-640 ITEAYTPTKE
+640 ITEAYTPTKV
-650 GDYIMVI
+650 GDYIMLI
-657 LNSKGNFLELERQVG
+657 LNSKGNFLELERQVA

>member
-1 MLSTIYNLTFVYHE
+1 MNI
-15 LKERIQTVLQK
+15 KERIQTVLQK
-26 LNLLDKAKA
+26 LKLLDKAKA
-35 NQLTQEEWGQIVNS
+35 NQLTDEEWKQIVDS
-49 YNQEYQSILQDDL
+49 YQKEYQSTLQDDL
-62 AADQAAQR
+62 AADMAAHAA
-70 QTVAV
+70 TNTPI
-75 TQEQIDQV
+75 TQEQMDQV
-83 QSILGSIVNPVQT
+83 QGILDSIVNPGQNATQDGEEKPVVQT
-96 NSTATEEGNGGNVP
+96 TQTPATG
-110 VQTVAQPA
+110 TDI
-118 NGEGLV
+118 V
-124 QLATAV
+124 QLAQAV
-130 QSLVD
+130 QGLV
-135 NMNNRA
+135 NTMQNSA
-141 EDDIPSQT
+141 TEDRPIQT
-149 VTAASIMFTG
+149 VTATTASFTG
-159 PADRS
+159 PADRTKF
-164 RYLFGIENPMFSMS
+164 LFGIENSMFSMTD
-178 ERWNKIA
+178 RWNRIA
-185 ANPASA
+185 ANPAAAA
-191 SSYGPW
+191 SFGAW
-197 EEDNEGAAF
+197 DEDTEGASF
-206 RRQAVTFSRSLQQR
+206 RKQAVAFSRSLQKR
-220 YDYLHKNGMLDAK
+220 YAYLHANGMLDAK
-233 RLAVGEFSTNY
+233 KLAAGEFGTNY
-244 EGVDTAGVGNQYV
+244 EGVNTAGVGNQFV

-262 ALIARVLAV
+262 ALIARVLTK

-337 RMYIA
+337 RMYIG

-396 TGIIYTLVRYMHEF
+396 TGVIYTLLRYIHEF
-410 KILPHDDESYRS
+410 KILPHDDEAYRG
-422 YTASNMLDSVQEFVG
+422 YTDADMLDAVQDFVA
-437 DVVAS
+437 DIITS
-442 CTEDMDLDR
+442 CTEDMDIDN
-451 HVLYLNKTHLPWWI
+451 HVLYLNKTHQPWWI

-478 SGPDS
+478 TGPDS
-483 YRNVVP
+483 YKYVVP
-489 DTNMR
+489 DTNVH

-513 NLQFLEF
+513 NIQFLEY

-539 WSTWKEGTAAS
+539 WSTWKEGCSAS
-550 FTGRRFDSLEK
+550 FTGRRFDSLDK
-561 LKANNYEW
+561 LKANNHEW

-577 AVDMAADAT
+577 AVDMEADAT
-586 TVDASKGFWQITA
+586 TVDASKGFWQITV
-599 ANTGAKAITDITNAK
+599 ANTAAKAITDITNAK

-625 TENATTIAKS
+625 TENATTIAKAG
-635 DKFAD
+635 KFAD
-640 ITEAYTPTKE
+640 ITEAYTPTKV
-650 GDYIMVI
+650 GDYIMLI
-657 LNSKGNFLELERQVG
+657 LNSKGNFLELERQVA

>member
-1 MLSTIYNLTFVYHE
+1 MNI
-15 LKERIQTVLQK
+15 KERIQTVLQK
-26 LNLLDKAKA
+26 LKLLDKAKA
-35 NQLTQEEWGQIVNS
+35 NQLTDEEWKQIVDS
-49 YNQEYQSILQDDL
+49 YQKEYQSTLQDDL
-62 AADQAAQR
+62 AADMAAHAA
-70 QTVAV
+70 TNTPI
-75 TQEQIDQV
+75 TQEQMDQV
-83 QSILGSIVNPVQT
+83 QGILDSIVNPSQNATQDGEEKPVVQT
-96 NSTATEEGNGGNVP
+96 TQTPATG
-110 VQTVAQPA
+110 TDI
-118 NGEGLV
+118 V
-124 QLATAV
+124 QLAQAV
-130 QSLVD
+130 QGLV
-135 NMNNRA
+135 NTMQNSA
-141 EDDIPSQT
+141 TEDRPIQT
-149 VTAASIMFTG
+149 VTATTASFTG
-159 PADRS
+159 PADRTKF
-164 RYLFGIENPMFSMS
+164 LFGIENSMFSMTD
-178 ERWNKIA
+178 RWNRIA
-185 ANPASA
+185 ANPAAAA
-191 SSYGPW
+191 SFGAW
-197 EEDNEGAAF
+197 DEDTEGASF
-206 RRQAVTFSRSLQQR
+206 RKQAVAFSRSLQKR
-220 YDYLHKNGMLDAK
+220 YAYLHANGMLDAK
-233 RLAVGEFSTNY
+233 KLAAGEFGTNY
-244 EGVDTAGVGNQYV
+244 EGVNTAGVGNQFV

-262 ALIARVLAV
+262 ALIARVLTK

-337 RMYIA
+337 RMYIG

-396 TGIIYTLVRYMHEF
+396 TGVIYTLLRYIHEF
-410 KILPHDDESYRS
+410 KILPHDDEAYRG
-422 YTASNMLDSVQEFVG
+422 YTDADMLDAVQDFVA
-437 DVVAS
+437 DIITS
-442 CTEDMDLDR
+442 CTEDMDIDN
-451 HVLYLNKTHLPWWI
+451 HVLYLNKTHQPWWI

-478 SGPDS
+478 TGPDS
-483 YRNVVP
+483 YKYVVP
-489 DTNMR
+489 DTNVH

-513 NLQFLEF
+513 NIQFLEY

-539 WSTWKEGTAAS
+539 WSTWKEGCSAS
-550 FTGRRFDSLEK
+550 FTGRRFDSLDK

-577 AVDMAADAT
+577 AVDMEADAT
-586 TVDASKGFWQITA
+586 TVDASKGFWQITV
-599 ANTGAKAITDITNAK
+599 ANTAAKAITDITNAK

-625 TENATTIAKS
+625 TENATTIAKAG
-635 DKFAD
+635 KFAD
-640 ITEAYTPTKE
+640 ITEAYTPTKV
-650 GDYIMVI
+650 GDYIMLI
-657 LNSKGNFLELERQVG
+657 LNSKGNFLELERQVA

>member
-1 MLSTIYNLTFVYHE
+1 M
-15 LKERIQTVLQK
+15 K
-26 LNLLDKAKA
+26 LLDKAKA
-35 NQLTQEEWGQIVNS
+35 NQLTDEEWKQIVDS
-49 YNQEYQSILQDDL
+49 YQKEYQSTLQDDL
-62 AADQAAQR
+62 AADMAAHAA
-70 QTVAV
+70 TNTPI
-75 TQEQIDQV
+75 TQEQMDQV
-83 QSILGSIVNPVQT
+83 QGILDSIVNPSQNATQDGEEKPVVQT
-96 NSTATEEGNGGNVP
+96 TQTPATG
-110 VQTVAQPA
+110 TDI
-118 NGEGLV
+118 V
-124 QLATAV
+124 QLAQAV
-130 QSLVD
+130 QGLV
-135 NMNNRA
+135 NTMQNSA
-141 EDDIPSQT
+141 TEDRPIQT
-149 VTAASIMFTG
+149 VTATTASFTG
-159 PADRS
+159 PADRTKF
-164 RYLFGIENPMFSMS
+164 LFGIENSMFSMTD
-178 ERWNKIA
+178 RWNRIA
-185 ANPASA
+185 ANPAAAA
-191 SSYGPW
+191 SFGAW
-197 EEDNEGAAF
+197 DEDTEGASF
-206 RRQAVTFSRSLQQR
+206 RKQAVAFSRSLQKR
-220 YDYLHKNGMLDAK
+220 YAYLHANGMLDAK
-233 RLAVGEFSTNY
+233 KLAAGEFGTNY
-244 EGVDTAGVGNQYV
+244 EGVNTAGVGNQFV

-262 ALIARVLAV
+262 ALIARVLTK

-337 RMYIA
+337 RMYIG

-396 TGIIYTLVRYMHEF
+396 TGVIYTLLRYIHEF
-410 KILPHDDESYRS
+410 KILPHDDEAYRG
-422 YTASNMLDSVQEFVG
+422 YTDADMLDAVQDFVA
-437 DVVAS
+437 DIITS
-442 CTEDMDLDR
+442 CTEDMDIDN
-451 HVLYLNKTHLPWWI
+451 HVLYLNKTHQPWWI

-478 SGPDS
+478 TGPDS
-483 YRNVVP
+483 YKYVVP
-489 DTNMR
+489 DTNVH

-513 NLQFLEF
+513 NIQFLEY

-539 WSTWKEGTAAS
+539 WSTWKEGCSAS
-550 FTGRRFDSLEK
+550 FTGRRFDSLDK

-577 AVDMAADAT
+577 AVDMEADAT
-586 TVDASKGFWQITA
+586 TVDASKGFWQITV
-599 ANTGAKAITDITNAK
+599 ANTAAKAITDITNAK

-625 TENATTIAKS
+625 TENATTIAKAG
-635 DKFAD
+635 KFAD
-640 ITEAYTPTKE
+640 ITEAYTPTKV
-650 GDYIMVI
+650 GDYIMLI
-657 LNSKGNFLELERQVG
+657 LNSKGNFLELERQVAG
-672 GVRKVNAA
+672 IRKVNAA

>member
-1 MLSTIYNLTFVYHE
+1 MNI
-15 LKERIQTVLQK
+15 KERIQTVLQK
-26 LNLLDKAKA
+26 LKLLDKAKA
-35 NQLTQEEWGQIVNS
+35 NQLTDEEWKQIVDS
-49 YNQEYQSILQDDL
+49 YQKEYQSTLQDDL
-62 AADQAAQR
+62 AADMAAHAA
-70 QTVAV
+70 TNTPI
-75 TQEQIDQV
+75 TQEQMDQV
-83 QSILGSIVNPVQT
+83 QGILDSIVNPGQNATQDGEEKPVVQT
-96 NSTATEEGNGGNVP
+96 TQTPATG
-110 VQTVAQPA
+110 TDI
-118 NGEGLV
+118 V
-124 QLATAV
+124 QLAQAV
-130 QSLVD
+130 QGLV
-135 NMNNRA
+135 NTMQNSA
-141 EDDIPSQT
+141 TEDRPIQT
-149 VTAASIMFTG
+149 VTATTASFTG
-159 PADRS
+159 PADRTKF
-164 RYLFGIENPMFSMS
+164 LFGIENSMFSMTD
-178 ERWNKIA
+178 RWNRIA
-185 ANPASA
+185 ANPAAAA
-191 SSYGPW
+191 SFGAW
-197 EEDNEGAAF
+197 DEDTEGASF
-206 RRQAVTFSRSLQQR
+206 RKQAVAFSRSLQKR
-220 YDYLHKNGMLDAK
+220 YAYLHANGMLDAK
-233 RLAVGEFSTNY
+233 KLAAGEFGTNY
-244 EGVDTAGVGNQYV
+244 EGVNTAGVGNQFV

-262 ALIARVLAV
+262 ALIARVLTK

-323 AMIKLKFGPMKELE
+323 AMIKLKFSPMKELE
-337 RMYIA
+337 RMYIG

-396 TGIIYTLVRYMHEF
+396 TGVIYTLLRYIHEF
-410 KILPHDDESYRS
+410 KILPHDDEAYRG
-422 YTASNMLDSVQEFVG
+422 YTDADMLDAVQDFVA
-437 DVVAS
+437 DIITS
-442 CTEDMDLDR
+442 CTEDMDIDN
-451 HVLYLNKTHLPWWI
+451 HVLYLNKTHQPWWI

-478 SGPDS
+478 TGPDS
-483 YRNVVP
+483 YKYVVP
-489 DTNMR
+489 DTNVH

-513 NLQFLEF
+513 NIQFLEY

-539 WSTWKEGTAAS
+539 WSTWKEGCSAS
-550 FTGRRFDSLEK
+550 FTGRRFDSLDK

-577 AVDMAADAT
+577 AVDMEADAT
-586 TVDASKGFWQITA
+586 TVDASKGFWQITV
-599 ANTGAKAITDITNAK
+599 ANTAAKAITDITNAK

-625 TENATTIAKS
+625 TENATTIAKTG
-635 DKFAD
+635 KFAD
-640 ITEAYTPTKE
+640 ITEAYTPTKV
-650 GDYIMVI
+650 GDYIMLI
-657 LNSKGNFLELERQVG
+657 LNSKGNFLELERQVA